1 MKKSNIYQIKVKAR
15 IYSGEKFLYPVEF
28 PVRIEAP
35 DEETGRVMAA
45 ETLRNLRVE
54 GAVALNHNGFAE
66 ANIPL
71 EKIGLHFPI
80 RENPEFR
87 FLGHRFERNAVTEVN
102 VYKESQ
108 TICIWFNQKNG
119 KKDSATFGGGPIPD
133 ADWEERVKELFT
145 SLGVIK

>member
-1 MKKSNIYQIKVKAR
+1 MEKSNIYQIRVKAR
-15 IYSGEKFLYPVEF
+15 IYAGEKFLYPVEF
-28 PVRIEAP
+28 PIQIEAP

-45 ETLRNLRVE
+45 ETPRSLRVE
-54 GAVALNHNGFAE
+54 GAVTLGRHGYAE

-87 FLGHRFERNAVTEVN
+87 FLGHRFERNTVTEVN

-108 TICIWFNQKNG
+108 TICIRFNQKNG
-119 KKDSATFGGGPIPD
+119 KKDSATFGGGPISD

-145 SLGVIK
+145 SLGVIR